1 MDKLPED
8 NFTGVNSEGKYPNIP
23 LRYLAATSLLGEK
36 VENNKGEHLGKI
48 EDIMMD
54 IKSGNIDYYI
64 IAFGGFL
71 TINEKYFAIPFKLL
85 EVNTEKKVLIFN
97 TSREMLEKAPG
108 IDMNHWP
115 HTNFH
120 AEEKYWS
127 FLEPSE

>member
-1 MDKLPED
+1 MDQLPED
-8 NFTGVNSEGKYPNIP
+8 NFTGVNKEGKYPNIP

-36 VENNKGEHLGKI
+36 VENTKGEHLGKI

-85 EVNTEKKVLIFN
+85 QVNTEKKVLIFN
-97 TSREMLEKAPG
+97 TSREVLEK
-108 IDMNHWP
+108 
-115 HTNFH
+115 
-120 AEEKYWS
+120 
-127 FLEPSE
+127 

>member
-1 MDKLPED
+1 MDQLPED
-8 NFTGVNSEGKYPNIP
+8 NFTGVNREGRNPNLP
-23 LRYLAATSLLGEK
+23 LQYLAATSLLGER
-36 VENNKGEHLGKI
+36 VENKDGEHLGKI

-54 IKSGNIDYYI
+54 LKSGNIDYYI

-85 EVNTEKKVLIFN
+85 QVDTEKKVLIFN
-97 TSREMLEKAPG
+97 TSKDMLEKAPG

-120 AEEKYWS
+120 AAETYWG
-127 FLEPSE
+127 FLDPY